1 MTFMF
6 FPKFSE
12 LFSHRFKTFG
22 PSVRFSCDREVCSNA
37 IRPEA
42 SMKIVP
48 GRRQQ
53 ADEAAQEEDTT
64 TELPAAPEQMAHRR
78 TTVTVERET
87 VSFLVRRPV
96 VEAPIADAVPATSS
110 EDAMEKPYRLLP
122 AALPEQPDEASGG
135 KP

>member
-1 MTFMF
+1 MTFIF

-22 PSVRFSCDREVCSNA
+22 PSLRFSCDRDVCSNVV
-37 IRPEA
+37 RSGA

-48 GRRQQ
+48 GRRQL
-53 ADEAAQEEDTT
+53 ADEVAQEEDTT
-64 TELPAAPEQMAHRR
+64 TEFPTGPEQIVHRR

-96 VEAPIADAVPATSS
+96 VEALIADAVPATSS